1 MKYVFTKQEEP
12 GGPIKLI
19 MESED
24 AEGKRTRLCARG
36 IPPALANDAAYL
48 ESLKIVA
55 LKEHLAASP
64 APEAP
69 PPDTDLGVIEI

>member
-19 MESED
+19 IEREGED
-24 AEGKRTRLCARG
+24 GVRERLCARG
-36 IPPALANDAAYL
+36 IPPALANDADYL

-55 LKEHLAASP
+55 LKEHLAANP

-69 PPDTDLGVIEI
+69 PPDTDLGTIEI